1 MIITETVTING
12 KEYTRTTS
20 DENRYVVRDGVSYAE
35 AIDPLNSGRE
45 YTEGEYIETE
55 DGEATAEDY
64 EAALAEFGV
73 SV

>member
-12 KEYTRTTS
+12 KEYTRTVS
-20 DENRYVVRDGVSYAE
+20 DDNRYVVRDGVSYAE

-45 YTEGEYIETE
+45 YTEGEIIETE
-55 DGEATAEDY
+55 DGEATTEDY